1 MQKFE
6 NRAREYLS
14 QASEIFKVYPALEG
28 FRVSKGGLTMTERQ
42 LKAFRREK
50 QIQIWKQRKRQII
63 EYYKQ
68 QKAS

>member
-1 MQKFE
+1 
-6 NRAREYLS
+6 
-14 QASEIFKVYPALEG
+14 
-28 FRVSKGGLTMTERQ
+28 MTERQ